1 MHPIADHIHT
11 LSTRVWRESGKYEAR
26 VYGTE
31 REDGTWEG
39 WIEFHPV
46 DAYGSVLRTG
56 QETTQPSRETLDY
69 WAGGLEPVY
78 LQGAMTR
85 AIDLQAALTRRRK

>member
-1 MHPIADHIHT
+1 
-11 LSTRVWRESGKYEAR
+11 
-26 VYGTE
+26 
-31 REDGTWEG
+31 
-39 WIEFHPV
+39 
-46 DAYGSVLRTG
+46 LRTG

-85 AIDLQAALTRRRK
+85 AIDLQGALTRGRK